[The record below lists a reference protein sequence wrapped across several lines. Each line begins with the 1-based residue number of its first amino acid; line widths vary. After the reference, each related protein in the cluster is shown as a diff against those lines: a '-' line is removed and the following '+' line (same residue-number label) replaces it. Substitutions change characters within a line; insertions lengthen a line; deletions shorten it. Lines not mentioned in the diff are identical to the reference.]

1 MFMKFILL
9 LTIAL
14 LFGKITMAYDID
26 KIRLDYI
33 SAVNSSKKADVFYK
47 ELKAIAQPDALILAY
62 LGSAEALRAKHAF
75 NPINKL
81 SYLKQGSKTLATA
94 VNTAPNNIEV
104 RFLRFSLE
112 HYVPSFLGYNKNLEA
127 DRTKIIE
134 LLQHKNKGETNTTN
148 HQITKNIITFLL
160 ETKRCSP
167 SETIVLKKLLV

>member
-1 MFMKFILL
+1 MKPT
-9 LTIAL
+9 LTLVIAL
-14 LFGKITMAYDID
+14 LFGKVCLAYDID

-33 SAVNSSKKADVFYK
+33 AAVNSSKKTNILYN

-81 SYLKQGSKTLATA
+81 AYLKQGSITLAKA
-94 VNTAPNNIEV
+94 VETDPNNIEV

-127 DRTKIIE
+127 DKAKIIQ
-134 LLQHKNKGETNTTN
+134 LLQHKNKAETTASN
-148 HQITKNIITFLL
+148 HQITKNIIRFLL
-160 ETKRCSP
+160 ETKRCNLT
-167 SETIVLKKLLV
+167 ETALLKKIYP